1 VKWSQDFL
9 ALEKE
14 AGMEDEEY
22 GKAARMMEMGDAA
35 LDGEPEQNG

>member
-9 ALEKE
+9 ALVNK
-14 AGMEDEEY
+14 ARMEDEDY

-35 LDGEPEQNG
+35 LNSEPEQNG